1 MLKAFKD
8 NRRYFVKGMRD
19 AIPIGL
25 GYFAVAFSLGIAAK
39 DAGLSP
45 FQGFLL
51 SFLENASAGEF
62 AGIVSVAANSSYFE
76 VALITFITNA
86 RYFLM
91 SCALSQKLHPNT
103 ALHHR
108 MLIGFDITDE
118 IFGISIAQEGYLNP
132 FYSYG
137 AMVSSIPYWATGT
150 MLGIIAGNILPLRIV
165 SALSVALYGMFLA
178 VIIPP
183 IKNNKII
190 GGLVEVSFG
199 ASYMFAHFP
208 PVSSLSDGTRT
219 IILTVLISAVVSIIF
234 PLKKEESES
243 EA

>member
-1 MLKAFKD
+1 MLKAFRD
-8 NRRYFVKGMRD
+8 NRRFFVKGMRD

-39 DAGLSP
+39 NAGLSP

-62 AGIVSVAANSSYFE
+62 AGIVLIAANASYFE
-76 VALITFITNA
+76 VALMTFIANA

-91 SCALSQKLHPNT
+91 SCSLSQKLRPNT

-137 AMVSSIPYWATGT
+137 AMLSSIPYWATGT
-150 MLGIIAGNILPLRIV
+150 MLGIIAGNILPIRMV

-183 IKNNKII
+183 IKKNKII
-190 GGLVEVSFG
+190 GGLVAVSFG
-199 ASYMFAHFP
+199 ASYMFSHFP
-208 PVSSLSDGTRT
+208 PVSALSDGTRT
-219 IILTVLISAVVSIIF
+219 IILTVLISAAVSTIF
-234 PLKKEESES
+234 PLKKGESES

>member
-1 MLKAFKD
+1 MLRAFSD
-8 NRRYFVKGMRD
+8 NRRFFVKGMRD

-39 DAGLSP
+39 NAGISP

-62 AGIVSVAANSSYFE
+62 AGIV
-76 VALITFITNA
+76 LMTFIANA

-91 SCALSQKLHPNT
+91 SCALSQKLRPDT

-137 AMVSSIPYWATGT
+137 AMLSSIPYWATGT
-150 MLGIIAGNILPLRIV
+150 MLGIIAGNILPIRMV

-178 VIIPP
+178 VIPQ
-183 IKNNKII
+183 IKKNKII
-190 GGLVEVSFG
+190 GGLVAVSFA

-219 IILTVLISAVVSIIF
+219 IILTVLISAAVSIIF
-234 PLKKEESES
+234 PLKKGESES